1 MARPVYINNFAVFMP
16 NQPIANDEMESVLG
30 QAGERASR
38 ARRIILRNN
47 GIKTRYYAI
56 DPQTGKSNYTNAQLA
71 ANAIKKLANKGF
83 SLSGIQCLAA
93 STSMADQVMPGHA
106 VMVQGELGNPPAEVV
121 TTSGVCLCGI
131 TALKYAYMT
140 VSAGLHDVAVAA
152 ASETASNIMRGYQ
165 FEPELE
171 SKVEDLENHSELA
184 FEKDFLRWMLS
195 DGAGS
200 ALLQPEPNKEGIS
213 LRIEWIDIRSYANEQ
228 EACMY
233 AGAEKIDGK
242 LKGWTQFLP
251 HEREEQSIMSVKQD
265 VRLLNEKVI
274 HYTVERTLSDILE
287 KRQLTPDDID
297 YFLPHYSSEFFR
309 QKVYDGLKNIGFEIP
324 FAKWFTNLTTNGN
337 TGSASIFIMLDE
349 LFHSG
354 KLKKGEKLLCYIPE
368 SGRFSSSFML
378 LSVV

>member
-16 NQPIANDEMESVLG
+16 NKPVSNDEMETVLG

-47 GIKTRYYAI
+47 GIKARYYAI
-56 DPQTGKSNYTNAQLA
+56 DPLTGKSNYTNAQLA
-71 ANAIKKLANKGF
+71 ANAVKELAKNRF
-83 SLSGIQCLAA
+83 DLSAIQCLAA

-106 VMVQGELGNPPAEVV
+106 VMVQGELGNPPSEVV

-131 TALKYAYMT
+131 TALKYAYMAVT
-140 VSAGLHDVAVAA
+140 AGLHDVAVVV

-165 FEPELE
+165 FEQELE
-171 SKVEDLENHSELA
+171 SKVNDLESHSELA

-200 ALLQPEPNKEGIS
+200 ALLQDKPNEQGIS
-213 LRIEWIDIRSYANEQ
+213 LQVEWIDIRSYANEQ
-228 EACMY
+228 EVCMY
-233 AGAEKIDGK
+233 AGGEKIDGK
-242 LKGWTQFLP
+242 LKGWTQYSP
-251 HEREEQSIMSVKQD
+251 DEREEQSIMSVKQD

-274 HYTVERTLSDILE
+274 HYTVERTLSDIL
-287 KRQLTPDDID
+287 KNRKITPDEID
-297 YFLPHYSSEFFR
+297 FFLPHYSSEFFR
-309 QKVYDGLKNIGFEIP
+309 QKVYDGLKHIGFEIP
-324 FAKWFTNLTTNGN
+324 FDKWFTNLTAMGN
-337 TGSASIFIMLDE
+337 TGSASIFIMLNE

-354 KLKKGEKLLCYIPE
+354 KLVKGQKILCYIPE

>member
-1 MARPVYINNFAVFMP
+1 MARAVYINNISVFMP
-16 NQPIANDEMESVLG
+16 NAPVSNDEMEAVLG

-47 GIKTRYYAI
+47 GIKTRFYAI
-56 DPQTGKSNYTNAQLA
+56 DPATGKSNYTNAQLA
-71 ANAIKKLANKGF
+71 ANAIRQLTGNGLELAD
-83 SLSGIQCLAA
+83 IECLAA

-106 VMVQGELGNPPAEVV
+106 VMVQGELGNPPCEVV
-121 TTSGVCLCGI
+121 TTSGVCLCGV
-131 TALKYAYMT
+131 TALKYAYMG

-171 SKVEDLENHSELA
+171 AKVKDLEQHGELA

-195 DGAGS
+195 DGAG
-200 ALLQPEPNKEGIS
+200 AMLLQAQPNPTS
-213 LRIEWIDIRSYANEQ
+213 LSLKIEWIDIRSYANEQ
-228 EACMY
+228 EVCMY
-233 AGAEKIDGK
+233 AGGEKIDGK
-242 LKGWTQFLP
+242 LKGWTQYLP
-251 HEREEQSIMSVKQD
+251 HEREEQSILSVKQD

-274 HYTVERTLSDILE
+274 HYTVERTLSDILKE
-287 KRQLTPDDID
+287 RSLTPGDVD

-324 FAKWFTNLTTNGN
+324 FEKWFTNLTSKGN
-337 TGSASIFIMLDE
+337 TGSASIYIMLEE
-349 LFHSG
+349 LLVSG
-354 KLKKGEKLLCYIPE
+354 QLRKGQKILCYIPE

>member
-71 ANAIKKLANKGF
+71 ANAIKKLANKDF
-83 SLSGIQCLAA
+83 ALSGIQCLAA

-106 VMVQGELGNPPAEVV
+106 VMVQGELGNPPSEVV

-165 FEPELE
+165 FEPELD
-171 SKVEDLENHSELA
+171 SKIADLENHSELA

-233 AGAEKIDGK
+233 AGAEKIEGK
-242 LKGWTQFLP
+242 LKGWTQYLP

-287 KRQLTPDDID
+287 NRQLTPDDID